1 VWAGLWLLIAP
12 WTALWD
18 RNYFARVLPLLGTLM
33 SSPYAR
39 GAVTGVGLVT
49 MAAGVRELFGVF
61 VVREPPPDPPDNGIS
76 GA

>member
-1 VWAGLWLLIAP
+1 MWAGLWLLIAP

-18 RNYFARVLPLLGTLM
+18 RNYFARLLPMLGALM
-33 SSPYAR
+33 TSPYAR

-61 VVREPPPDPPDNGIS
+61 VVPEAPSEPPDHEVP

>member
-1 VWAGLWLLIAP
+1 MWSGLWLLVAP

-18 RNYFARVLPLLGTLM
+18 RNYFARLLPVLAALM
-33 SSPYAR
+33 SSSYAR
-39 GAVTGVGLVT
+39 GAVSGVGLVT

-61 VVREPPPDPPDNGIS
+61 VTREPPDGGIP

>member
-1 VWAGLWLLIAP
+1 MWAGLWLLIAP

-18 RNYFARVLPLLGTLM
+18 RNYFARLLPMLGSLM
-33 SSPYAR
+33 ASPYVR

-61 VVREPPPDPPDNGIS
+61 VVREAPAEPPDHEVP